1 VKRRAL
7 ALLLVATSLV
17 AVVLSVRFGSVSL
30 TTGEVVSALM
40 GTGRDVHRDILLDFR
55 LPRAVL
61 GLLVGG
67 GLALAGSV
75 FQGLLRNPLAEPF
88 ILGISGG
95 SAAGAVLVLSL
106 GWVSAGSGVLPAAAF
121 AGAMVAIV
129 LVFRVAAAAD
139 RAMDVRVLLL
149 AGVVVGSF
157 FTAVIAFI
165 LSISEARAVRSAVL
179 WMMGSL
185 EGATWSNVTVVAAY
199 TLPAVLVLMGLARAL
214 NLMAVGEE
222 TASYLGTDV
231 ERVKKVAYGVASL
244 VTAAGVA
251 VAGIIGFVG
260 LIVPHGIRLL
270 VGSDQRFLLPLSFL
284 AGAGFLT
291 LADLAARLILAPTEI
306 PIGVITAFI
315 GVPLFLVLLRRSMT
329 G

>member
-1 VKRRAL
+1 M
-7 ALLLVATSLV
+7 V

-30 TTGEVVSALM
+30 TTGEVFSALM
-40 GTGRDVHRDILLDFR
+40 GTGQDVHRDILLDFR

-61 GLLVGG
+61 GLRVGG

-95 SAAGAVLVLSL
+95 SAAGAVLVISL
-106 GWVSAGSGVLPAAAF
+106 GWVAAGSGVLPAAAF
-121 AGAMVAIV
+121 AGAMVAIL

-165 LSISEARAVRSAVL
+165 LAVSEAGAVQRAVI

-185 EGATWSNVTVVAAY
+185 EGATWRNVAVVAAY
-199 TLPAVLVLMGLARAL
+199 TLPSVLVLMGLARAL

-291 LADLAARLILAPTEI
+291 FADLAARLIMAPTEI
-306 PIGVITAFI
+306 PIGVVTAFV